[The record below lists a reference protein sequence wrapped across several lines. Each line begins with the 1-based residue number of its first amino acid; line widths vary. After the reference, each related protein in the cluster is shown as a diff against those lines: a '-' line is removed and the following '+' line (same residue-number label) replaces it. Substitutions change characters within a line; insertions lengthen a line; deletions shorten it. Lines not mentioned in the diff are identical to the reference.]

1 VSNLQV
7 PKRRVSIEL
16 LACGGERRAVTVFLS
31 EFTPDH
37 GGAERVSDMLNR
49 DDVFF
54 PALDHTTART
64 TFVNRAAVVLAR
76 ISRSLDAGD
85 VDEVTIPTEH
95 EVEVKL
101 LDGEVVRG
109 VVSYVLA
116 PEHSRPVDFL
126 NGRGRFFRLLVSA
139 EHFLLVNKQHVACV
153 TLVTR

>member
-7 PKRRVSIEL
+7 PKRRVAIEIV
-16 LACGGERRAVTVFLS
+16 ACGGEHRTVTVFLS

-64 TFVNRAAVVLAR
+64 TLVNRAAVVLAR
-76 ISRSLDAGD
+76 VSRSLDTGD
-85 VDEVTIPTEH
+85 GDDITIPTEH
-95 EVEVKL
+95 EVEVRL
-101 LDGEVVRG
+101 IDGEVVRG
-109 VVSYVLA
+109 VVSYALP

-139 EHFLLVNKQHVACV
+139 EHLLLVNKQHVACV